1 MKGLSLS
8 GLWPVFK
15 TAAKGC
21 PILKLQKKTGKIA
34 EDFYLLLNPEIP
46 LFLADGDNP
55 VAFDA
60 GFACLGPF
68 YADAISG
75 VLGNRPLKE
84 LWLTHSHYDH
94 CGAAGYLQQHI
105 EGLAVGAAPGAARVM
120 ERPGAVEVISQLS
133 RVAYVMMKQIWG
145 LDAQDIDFAPY
156 RVDRILRQGFEFEIS
171 SRLSVRVI
179 ETPGHTRD
187 CISFHLPQIKALI
200 SSEAAGIPDV
210 TGYIYADFLV
220 DYDMYRASLE
230 KLAMLDLDLICVG
243 HGGVIAG
250 PDAAGYIKQAMS
262 QCAAFKDEV
271 ERLLNE
277 EHGDMDR
284 VMALVRATEY
294 DPKPD
299 PKQPEP
305 AYLLNLKARVAAIH
319 KRLAAQNQ
327 ADAC

>member
-1 MKGLSLS
+1 LNL
-8 GLWPVFK
+8 
-15 TAAKGC
+15 
-21 PILKLQKKTGKIA
+21 LKSTGKIT
-34 EDFYLLLNPEIP
+34 EDFYLLLNAEIP

-68 YADAISG
+68 YAEAIG
-75 VLGNRPLKE
+75 KVLGRRPLKE

-94 CGAAGYLQQHI
+94 CGAAGYLQKHL

-120 ERPGAVEVISQLS
+120 ERPGAVAVISQLS
-133 RVAYVMMKQIWG
+133 KVAHAMMKDEFG
-145 LDAQDIDFAPY
+145 LEAPDIDFVPY
-156 RVDRILRQGFEFEIS
+156 RVDRVLREGFEFEIS
-171 SRLSVRVI
+171 RRLSIKVI

-187 CISFHLPQIKALI
+187 CLSFYLPQIKALI

-220 DYDMYRASLE
+220 DYDLYRASLE
-230 KLAMLDLDLICVG
+230 KLAGLDLAFVCVG

-250 PDAAGYIKQAMS
+250 PDAAGYIQKAAS
-262 QCAAFKDEV
+262 QCADFKNQV
-271 ERLLNE
+271 ERLLDE
-277 EHGDMDR
+277 EHGDMDK
-284 VMALVRATEY
+284 VMAKVRACEY
-294 DPKPD
+294 DPKPN

-319 KRLAAQNQ
+319 KRLCDQSR
-327 ADAC
+327 ADA